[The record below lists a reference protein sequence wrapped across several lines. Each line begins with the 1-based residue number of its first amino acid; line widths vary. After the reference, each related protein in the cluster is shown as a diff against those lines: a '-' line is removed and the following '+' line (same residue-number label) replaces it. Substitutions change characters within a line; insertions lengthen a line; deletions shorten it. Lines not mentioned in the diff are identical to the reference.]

1 MPPPVSEQL
10 GRSPLFR
17 ALQAGDRAALAAVST
32 LRSYERGEELFAEG
46 DPSEALFVVVEGL
59 VKVVKMTPSGKEMIL
74 EIFGEGDP
82 VGAVAMFAD
91 LPFPA
96 SARAIERS
104 RCIVTPRREF
114 FRLLESQPT
123 LVRGLLAG
131 FTVRLLELTSRLSE
145 LAGARVEERLARFFL
160 RSADEHGHSANGGLF
175 IPLALSRQ
183 ELADMTGTTI
193 ETAIR
198 VMSRWAKRGL
208 VATRDDGFVV
218 LDRAGLLLLAGTEAG
233 GAAGD

>member
-1 MPPPVSEQL
+1 MPPPVGEQL
-10 GRSPLFR
+10 GNSPLFR
-17 ALQAGDRAALAAVST
+17 GLSPADRAALAAVST
-32 LRSYERGEELFAEG
+32 LRSFARGEELFAEG
-46 DPSEALFVVVEGL
+46 EPSEALYVVIEGL
-59 VKVVKMTPSGKEMIL
+59 VKVVKMTPSGKELIL

-82 VGAVAMFAD
+82 VGAVAMFAG

-96 SARAIERS
+96 SARAIEPA

-131 FTVRLLELTSRLSE
+131 FTLRLLELTTRLSE

-160 RSADEHGHSANGGLF
+160 RSAGEHAQPAHGGLF
-175 IPLALSRQ
+175 LPLALSRQ

-193 ETAIR
+193 ESAIR
-198 VMSRWAKRGL
+198 IMSRWAKLGL
-208 VATRDDGFVV
+208 VATRDDGFVL
-218 LDRAGLLLLAGTEAG
+218 LDRAGLLRLAGTEVDN
-233 GAAGD
+233 AAGD

>member
-10 GRSPLFR
+10 GKSPLFR
-17 ALQAGDRAALAAVST
+17 GLQPGDRAALAAVST
-32 LRSYERGEELFAEG
+32 LKSFERGEELFAEG

-59 VKVVKMTPSGKEMIL
+59 VKVVKMTPSGKELIL
-74 EIFGEGDP
+74 EIFGQGDP

-96 SARAIERS
+96 SARAIEPS

-114 FRLLESQPT
+114 FRLLDSQPT

-131 FTVRLLELTSRLSE
+131 FTLRLLELTARLSE

-160 RSADEHGHSANGGLF
+160 RSADEHAQPAHGGLF

-198 VMSRWAKRGL
+198 VLSRWAKLGL

-218 LDRAGLLLLAGTEAG
+218 LDRARLLRLS
-233 GAAGD
+233 GADEGASRD